1 MSLPKRLD
9 GRTAIVTGAST
20 GLGRHFALTLA
31 RAGARV
37 ALCARS
43 ADRLEE
49 TVGEIERFDGR
60 AVPIVMDV
68 RDPASIRA
76 GVAAAETE
84 LGPIG
89 ILVNNAGVTVA
100 KRAEDVLD
108 EDYDYV
114 LETNLKGPWICAQ
127 AVGQRMIAHG
137 EGGKI
142 INVGSLLALRVISQL
157 SLYAMS
163 KAALVQMTKALAL
176 EWARYDIQ
184 VNAICPGY
192 IETEMNAAH
201 WQTEGGKKLMSR
213 WPNRRV
219 GTPDVLDG
227 PLLMLASEDSRFTTG
242 AVLAVDDGQSLA

>member
-1 MSLPKRLD
+1 MTPKNLE
-9 GRTAIVTGAST
+9 GRTALVTGAST
-20 GLGRHFALTLA
+20 GLGRHFAETLA

-37 ALCARS
+37 ALCARN
-43 ADRLEE
+43 AERLTEVTE
-49 TVGEIERFDGR
+49 GIERFDGR

-76 GVAAAETE
+76 GVDAAETE
-84 LGPIG
+84 LGPIN
-89 ILVNNAGVTVA
+89 ILINNAGVTVA
-100 KRAEDVLD
+100 KRAEEVED
-108 EDYDYV
+108 EDYDFV
-114 LETNLKGPWICAQ
+114 LETNLKGPWVCAQ

-142 INVGSLLALRVISQL
+142 INIASLLALRVISQL

-176 EWARYDIQ
+176 EWARHDIQ

-201 WQTEGGKKLMSR
+201 WQTEGGRRLMSR
-213 WPNRRV
+213 WPNKRV
-219 GTPDVLDG
+219 GTPDALDG
-227 PLLMLASEDSRFTTG
+227 PLLMLASEESRFTTG
-242 AVLAVDDGQSLA
+242 AVIAVDDGQSLG